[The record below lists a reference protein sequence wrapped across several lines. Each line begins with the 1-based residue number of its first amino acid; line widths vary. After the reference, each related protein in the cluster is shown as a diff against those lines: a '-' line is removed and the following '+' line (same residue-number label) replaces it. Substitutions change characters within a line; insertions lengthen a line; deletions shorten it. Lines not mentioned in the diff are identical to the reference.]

1 MHCKALACD
10 ITYLTFKMKSTKS
23 AWSTHLGFNISKA
36 KQELGDEFPRN
47 YNSLLKR
54 CVEHEVAG
62 QFVNMMAGEKP
73 SPIDYD
79 IFLAKFCDKAKY
91 RSGVIEAMNIFREA
105 MQTDN

>member
-1 MHCKALACD
+1 MHCKAVTCD

-47 YNSLLKR
+47 YNSLLKK
-54 CVEHEVAG
+54 CVLSETSKQILDAYAG
-62 QFVNMMAGEKP
+62 DKL

-79 IFLAKFCDKAKY
+79 AFLARFCDKAKY
-91 RSGVIEAMNIFREA
+91 RAGVIEAIKWTLEA
-105 MQTDN
+105 MHLGN

>member
-1 MHCKALACD
+1 
-10 ITYLTFKMKSTKS
+10 MKSTKS

-36 KQELGDEFPRN
+36 KQELGDKFPRN

-54 CVEHEVAG
+54 CVELEVAG
-62 QFVNMMAGEKP
+62 KLVNMMAGEEP

-91 RSGVIEAMNIFREA
+91 RSGVIEAIKIVHEA
-105 MQTDN
+105 MQPDN

>member
-1 MHCKALACD
+1 
-10 ITYLTFKMKSTKS
+10 MKSTKS
-23 AWSTHLGFNISKA
+23 AWSTHLGFDITKA

-54 CVEHEVAG
+54 CVSQEAVRKVVDIYAG
-62 QFVNMMAGEKP
+62 DKP

-91 RSGVIEAMNIFREA
+91 RAGVIEAMEFLHEA
-105 MQTDN
+105 LQFDN